1 MDTKIFF
8 ENFETIA
15 DAPGG
20 IARLRELILDL
31 AVRGKLSQM
40 HGADIPIST
49 LISDLQNE
57 LAPYGEM
64 SEIRFDIPDHW
75 SWIPLASVVHH
86 QLGKMLNTS
95 KMKGLERP
103 YLRSVNVRQDG
114 NIDLT
119 DVKRMLI
126 PESELAKYDV
136 RIGDIFV
143 NEGGDVGR
151 NAIWLTET
159 DQEFAFQNQLHRLRP
174 VCGVESRFVQ
184 IVLRH
189 AKGSGVIAAM
199 SSGVTIQHF
208 SASALRKLAFPL
220 PPVEEQKRI
229 VAKVDELMALCDQL
243 EAAQQQRNSIRRATR
258 NSAIDSISTA
268 STAEELN
275 VAWMRINQNWTTFAD
290 TPDSISSLRSLILDL
305 AVRGKLVAQIESEG
319 DGLDFLSMFPGT
331 ARRLEGMK
339 TVPFEIPETWTW
351 STLGDVS
358 INRDSERIPISKP
371 LRESRQGPYDYYG
384 ASGVID
390 SFDDYL
396 FDKPL
401 LLIGEDGA
409 NLVNRSTPIAFIAR
423 GKYWVNNHAHV
434 IDSTSEDA
442 LEYLSIVINQMD
454 LKPFLT
460 GTAQPKLNQ
469 AKLNQLLIP
478 VPPFDE
484 QKRIVSKVAELMKL
498 CDQLVNVLSER
509 DEITMRIA
517 GALSNEVAA

>member
-1 MDTKIFF
+1 MDTKTFF

-15 DAPGG
+15 NAPGG

-40 HGADIPIST
+40 HSADIPIST

-151 NAIWLTET
+151 NAIWLTES

-174 VCGVESRFVQ
+174 VCGVESRYVQ

-189 AKGSGVIAAM
+189 AKSSGVIAAM

-229 VAKVDELMALCDQL
+229 VAKVDELMALCDRL
-243 EAAQQQRNSIRRATR
+243 EAAQQQRDSLRTAARK
-258 NSAIDSISTA
+258 SAIDSISTA
-268 STAEELN
+268 SNVEELN
-275 VAWMRINQNWTTFAD
+275 TAWKRINQNWTTFAD
-290 TPDSISSLRSLILDL
+290 TPESISSLRSLILDL
-305 AVRGKLVAQIESEG
+305 AIRGKLVPQRVGEKTISVESVDGRHELPDSWKWVKISTVSDFVNGFAFRSEEYIEDGIGIVRMSDLKLGQIA
-319 DGLDFLSMFPGT
+319 T
-331 ARRLEGMK
+331 QGMK
-339 TVPFEIPETWTW
+339 RVPSKYLTILDVNLRVSPGDLVIGMSGSIGKPCFNSTDETFLLNQRVGKFVPHSVDQKYLAIVLHTLENSFLEMSAGSGIKNL
-351 STLGDVS
+351 STKQIKDAELPLPPQS
-358 INRDSERIPISKP
+358 EQERIVAK
-371 LRESRQGPYDYYG
+371 
-384 ASGVID
+384 
-390 SFDDYL
+390 
-396 FDKPL
+396 
-401 LLIGEDGA
+401 
-409 NLVNRSTPIAFIAR
+409 VN
-423 GKYWVNNHAHV
+423 
-434 IDSTSEDA
+434 D
-442 LEYLSIVINQMD
+442 LMD
-454 LKPFLT
+454 LC
-460 GTAQPKLNQ
+460 
-469 AKLNQLLIP
+469 NQLENAL
-478 VPPFDE
+478 
-484 QKRIVSKVAELMKL
+484 L
-498 CDQLVNVLSER
+498 ER
-509 DEITMRIA
+509 DELKKSLA
-517 GALSNEVAA
+517 GSLANDAVA